1 MAGDGHNSSIRL
13 GDADAED
20 LRAGDTYTYDRNPW
34 VEIDLDIGFILTLSL
49 SDTVTITD
57 NSSQFLSSQSSIP
70 RKMHQYHRRRI

>member
-34 VEIDLDIGFILTLSL
+34 VEIDLDIGFILTLFL

-57 NSSQFLSSQSSIP
+57 NSSRVLGGQSQAP
-70 RKMHQYHRRRI
+70 RSMHQFRQRRI